1 LLRNLSGFEN
11 LTGLNLWYLS
21 NFLTKRHWCLVQ
33 TRLPMTNYLKN
44 LIVQGEHQQLDFK
57 FGITD
62 SKKIARSLVAFAN
75 TDGGKLLVGVKDNG
89 AIAGVR
95 SEEEI
100 YMIDA
105 ASELYT
111 KPKVPF
117 SVKQHIVE
125 GKKVLEVSIDK
136 STEKPHA
143 APTPTGEYKVYIRVN
158 DQNLLANSVLLN
170 VWKKQGEHENILI
183 RFSEIERILFEYLSQ
198 NKEITLSKFCKIAV
212 ISKIKAQRIITDLII
227 LKLIAMRITENTIF
241 YSAIETNL

>member
-1 LLRNLSGFEN
+1 
-11 LTGLNLWYLS
+11 
-21 NFLTKRHWCLVQ
+21 
-33 TRLPMTNYLKN
+33 MTSYLKN
-44 LIVQGEHQQLDFK
+44 LIAQGEHQQLDFK
-57 FGITD
+57 FEITD

-117 SVKQHIVE
+117 EVKQHILE
-125 GKKVLEVSIDK
+125 GKKVLEISIAK
-136 STEKPHA
+136 SAEKPHA

-158 DQNLLANSVLLN
+158 DQNLLANSILLN
-170 VWKKQGEHENILI
+170 VWKREIEHKNILI
-183 RFSEIERILFEYLSQ
+183 RFSDIERILFEYLTE
-198 NKEITLSKFCKIAV
+198 NKEITLTKFCKIAV
-212 ISKIKAQRIITDLII
+212 IPKFKAQQILTDLIV
-227 LKLIAMRITENTIF
+227 LKLIAIRITEKIIF